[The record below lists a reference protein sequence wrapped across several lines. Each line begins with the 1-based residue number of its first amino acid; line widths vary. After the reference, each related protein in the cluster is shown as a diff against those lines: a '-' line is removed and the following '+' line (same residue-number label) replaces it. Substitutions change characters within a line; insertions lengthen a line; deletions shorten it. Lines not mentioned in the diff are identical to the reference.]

1 MKINDFYTSNYV
13 GEFSEISSTTI
24 NSTISKYVDLI
35 RQNSITNTSELY
47 NTDAQE
53 ILYSNA
59 EMKSFEGGGITE
71 TVPHKDSVQTH
82 LLEDIQ
88 KGIKGILTANEW
100 QSRQLNFQ
108 SFISATVRNQGYND
122 DDLFYYKW
130 SDLSTVLNISF
141 KELPPIRFQTSSIIT
156 AESFFTLMKNLSY
169 VLQNIY
175 SVDYRII
182 YKKYMSHIDFFVMSP
197 AYSTCP
203 NGKVFRY
210 YKGSKHKNERYRY
223 LLFSDVVITSPLFK
237 HTIISNSYN
246 NNERIIGTYTP
257 AHGIINNNCLYNG
270 EINGDNIGFSAALG
284 GVKLAYVPIQ
294 LQSDI
299 PNFNIE
305 SNVGSN
311 GVFTAYKT
319 ISYNKSN
326 VLENFVSG
334 MQTFVEKGKT
344 IITYKFVINAINMLF
359 KAWLNQLNVMTI
371 NVYAC
376 HSNCHYNG
384 ANVPSDE
391 LPPSTVTFEYSY
403 KNYPTDLS
411 TILAWGD
418 TYLGTV
424 PSVEVKDSEVKYK
437 YKYGN
442 YVFFSKNNHLHILN
456 ISITCPTNPAAVQQS
471 TYELDFSNSSKAA
484 VPMFL
489 YQQFT
494 NANTT
499 DSLTA
504 NFTLS
509 SAEYTNTTFYT
520 VEFVLSKITDA
531 DNPIASRFISI
542 NGQNFLSSQQ
552 GNNIIAKVQLENN
565 SVSALERI
573 SKLDKISNYIAAE
586 NLDES
591 PAAKSFGGWYYK
603 VEKVEH
609 PITDLSSSAA
619 IPYSSRIFTLSAKWI
634 DIATLTLFPNGGSII
649 KNDNVV
655 QSFTKYYP
663 YDTIPAATGLEVS
676 LSDFVEDNFLTLSAD
691 TSAFTGNILN
701 APNGDII
708 ATQTISADS
717 HISVYPEWKAL
728 SVYFNVPNTVKLV
741 NSENTI
747 ITAINP
753 AKYVYKLCFYE
764 DGRVQYKTRSTNAV
778 EQEFYLS
785 GFDPARYRISWYNK
799 NPQADNSSQYSFNV
813 DNEILDVMSCY
824 LKLDSIS

>member
-1 MKINDFYTSNYV
+1 MKINDFYTSNYI
-13 GEFSEISSTTI
+13 GEFSEISSTTV
-24 NSTISKYVDLI
+24 NGVISEYVDLI
-35 RQNSITNTSELY
+35 RQNVITNTSALY
-47 NTDAQE
+47 NTNAQE

-88 KGIKGILTANEW
+88 KGIEGILTANAW

-108 SFISATVRNQGYND
+108 SFISTTTREQDYNK

-270 EINGDNIGFSAALG
+270 RINGDNIGFSAALG

-334 MQTFVEKGKT
+334 MQAFVEKGKT

-384 ANVPSDE
+384 TDVPSDE
-391 LPPSTVTFEYSY
+391 LPPSTVSFEYSV
-403 KNYPTDLS
+403 KDSIS
-411 TILAWGD
+411 TILKWGD
-418 TYLGTV
+418 AYLGTV
-424 PSVEVKDSEVKYK
+424 PNVEVIDSRVK

-442 YVFFSKNNHLHILN
+442 YVFFSKNNRLHIPN

-471 TYELDFSNSSKAA
+471 TYELNFSNSSKAA

-499 DSLTA
+499 DSLTS

-509 SAEYTNTTFYT
+509 SVEYTAFYT
-520 VEFVLSKITDA
+520 TVFVLSKITNA
-531 DNPIASRFISI
+531 NNPVASRFISI
-542 NGQNFLSSQQ
+542 NGQNFLSSE
-552 GNNIIAKVQLENN
+552 NNNSISVKVQLENN

-586 NLDES
+586 NLDAS

-603 VEKVEH
+603 VGNVEH

-649 KNDNVV
+649 KNDSVV

-701 APNGDII
+701 ANGNII
-708 ATQTISADS
+708 ATQTINANS
-717 HISVYPEWKAL
+717 HISVYPQWKAL
-728 SVYFNVPNTVKLV
+728 SVYFNVPNTVKLA
-741 NSENTI
+741 NSENNV

-753 AKYVYKLCFYE
+753 AKYVYKLCFYA
-764 DGRVQYKTRSTNAV
+764 DGRVQYKNRSTNAV

-785 GFDPARYRISWYNK
+785 GFDPATYRISWYNK